1 MLDFITAPLI
11 VWICFAG
18 LYKLAELF
26 VKRKERLIL
35 IEKLGHAPDNQTV
48 DENPGKD
55 NLSFTA
61 LRLGCLLTGV
71 GLGLLLGLLLNV
83 LLIKQL
89 QYYVN
94 DDKLQHGMHFLQNMQ
109 TTASAY
115 GASVLLCGGL
125 GLLTAFIIEIKMKKK
140 NKDKDNKDN
149 I

>member
-26 VKRKERLIL
+26 VKRRERMIL
-35 IEKLGHAPDNQTV
+35 IEKFGLVPDNQPL
-48 DENPGKD
+48 DKNPWKD
-55 NLSFTA
+55 HLSFTA
-61 LRLGCLLTGV
+61 LRFGCLLTGV
-71 GLGLLLGLLLNV
+71 GLGLILGLLLNV
-83 LLIKQL
+83 LLISQL
-89 QYYVN
+89 QYYAN
-94 DDKLQHGMHFLQNMQ
+94 DDRLNHGMHFLQDMQ

-115 GASVLLCGGL
+115 GAPVLLCGGL

-140 NKDKDNKDN
+140 KKNNDNKDN